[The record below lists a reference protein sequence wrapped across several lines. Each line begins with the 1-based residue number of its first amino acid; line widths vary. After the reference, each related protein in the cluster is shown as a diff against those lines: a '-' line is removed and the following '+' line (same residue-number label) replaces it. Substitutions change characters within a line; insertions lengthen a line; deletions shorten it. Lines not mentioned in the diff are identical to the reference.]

1 MASLSS
7 CSVRDRDYQ
16 SGSETVDVDTYQA
29 LTVCILALVVCKS
42 LFRVNAVRGK
52 VDCLSGGAPMA
63 LEIERLFL
71 NAETGAKR
79 CFERTVKSAETQDR
93 KKSGNR
99 PAQSRQKVRFLIGGG
114 LGGFGET
121 GGGRDRDRTC
131 DPLDVNEVLETQ
143 YVEIIRIFESV
154 CRVLRGLFTAYRCRA
169 LP

>member
-16 SGSETVDVDTYQA
+16 SGAETVDVDTYQA

-71 NAETGAKR
+71 NAETAAKR
-79 CFERTVKSAETQDR
+79 CLERTVTSAETQDR

-99 PAQSRQKVRFLIGGG
+99 PAQSRQKVRFLIGAVWAVLVRPVVGA
-114 LGGFGET
+114 T
-121 GGGRDRDRTC
+121 GIEPIFSPKSHPADLPKT
-131 DPLDVNEVLETQ
+131 VL
-143 YVEIIRIFESV
+143 
-154 CRVLRGLFTAYRCRA
+154 
-169 LP
+169 

>member
-1 MASLSS
+1 M
-7 CSVRDRDYQ
+7 RDRYYQ
-16 SGSETVDVDTYQA
+16 SGAETVDVDTYQA

-63 LEIERLFL
+63 LEIEWLFL

-79 CFERTVKSAETQDR
+79 CLERTVTSAETQDR

-121 GGGRDRDRTC
+121 GGGVRQGSN
-131 DPLDVNEVLETQ
+131 L
-143 YVEIIRIFESV
+143 
-154 CRVLRGLFTAYRCRA
+154 
-169 LP
+169 

>member
-1 MASLSS
+1 
-7 CSVRDRDYQ
+7 
-16 SGSETVDVDTYQA
+16 
-29 LTVCILALVVCKS
+29 
-42 LFRVNAVRGK
+42 
-52 VDCLSGGAPMA
+52 MA

-71 NAETGAKR
+71 NAETAAKR
-79 CFERTVKSAETQDR
+79 CLERTVTSAETQDR

-99 PAQSRQKVRFLIGGG
+99 PAQSRQKVRFLIG
-114 LGGFGET
+114 GGFGET

>member
-16 SGSETVDVDTYQA
+16 SGAGTVDVDTYQA

-42 LFRVNAVRGK
+42 LCRINAVRSK

-71 NAETGAKR
+71 DAETGAKR
-79 CFERTVKSAETQDR
+79 CLERTVTSAETQDR

-121 GGGRDRDRTC
+121 GWWARQGSNQF
-131 DPLDVNEVLETQ
+131 LAQKV
-143 YVEIIRIFESV
+143 
-154 CRVLRGLFTAYRCRA
+154 A
-169 LP
+169 LPICQRSSCVRRGFCDIRLKLFSFIAPTTF

>member
-16 SGSETVDVDTYQA
+16 SGAETVDVDTYQA

-71 NAETGAKR
+71 DAETGAKR
-79 CFERTVKSAETQDR
+79 CLERTVTSR

-99 PAQSRQKVRFLIGGG
+99 PAQSRQKVRFLCG
-114 LGGFGET
+114 GGFGET
-121 GGGRDRDRTC
+121 GWWARQGSNRFLAQKAT
-131 DPLDVNEVLETQ
+131 
-143 YVEIIRIFESV
+143 
-154 CRVLRGLFTAYRCRA
+154 
-169 LP
+169 LPICQGPSCNRSSFCAMLLKSFILAR

>member
-16 SGSETVDVDTYQA
+16 SGAGTVDVDTYQA

-42 LFRVNAVRGK
+42 LFRFNAVRRK

-63 LEIERLFL
+63 LEIEPLFL
-71 NAETGAKR
+71 DAETGAKR
-79 CFERTVKSAETQDR
+79 CLERVTSARTQDR

-99 PAQSRQKVRFLIGGG
+99 SAQSRQKVRFLIGGG

-121 GGGRDRDRTC
+121 GWWARQGSNQFLGQKATLPICQRPSCNRSSFC
-131 DPLDVNEVLETQ
+131 AIPLKSF
-143 YVEIIRIFESV
+143 IFV
-154 CRVLRGLFTAYRCRA
+154 AQITF
-169 LP
+169 